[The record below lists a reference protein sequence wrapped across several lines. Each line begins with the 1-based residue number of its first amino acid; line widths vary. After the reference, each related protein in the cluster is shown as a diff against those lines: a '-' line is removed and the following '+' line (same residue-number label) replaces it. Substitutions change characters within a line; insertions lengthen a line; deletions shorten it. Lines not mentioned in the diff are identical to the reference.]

1 VVDEGISFVSV
12 ENFVF
17 SRVEHNHRR
26 TMVKKTFNL
35 TGVRNYQISYIGQ
48 M

>member
-12 ENFVF
+12 ENVVF
-17 SRVEHNHRR
+17 SRVEHNHRK
-26 TMVKKTFNL
+26 TMVKKTFNF
-35 TGVRNYQISYIGQ
+35 TRVKDYQISYIGQ